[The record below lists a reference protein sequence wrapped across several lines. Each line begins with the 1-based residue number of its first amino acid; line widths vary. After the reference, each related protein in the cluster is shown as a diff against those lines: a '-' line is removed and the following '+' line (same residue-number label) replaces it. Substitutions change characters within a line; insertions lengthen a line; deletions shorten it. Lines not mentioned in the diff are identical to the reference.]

1 MQIVIELIQMA
12 KTNISVTPKYWFE
25 FYLLPIFSE
34 TKRNIFLDFFEK
46 ILMLIIFEV
55 IYEGFN

>member
-1 MQIVIELIQMA
+1 MFLRYQ
-12 KTNISVTPKYWFE
+12 KYWFD

-34 TKRNIFLDFFEK
+34 TKRNIFLDFFEE
-46 ILMLIIFEV
+46 ILMLIISEM